1 LLIYFAESGTSEL
14 TVPYWIVDIIYLAPQ
29 QEEPMDAVVRTDTDN
44 ALRRES
50 GIFPEAMWSGVSS
63 GVSWGSI
70 AAGAVAAAALALAL
84 LALGA
89 GLGLS
94 SISPWAGSG
103 VSASTFKI
111 GAGIYLVLVAVMSSA
126 VGGYLAARLR
136 TRWVGL
142 HANEVFFR
150 DTAHGLIVW
159 AFATLLSAAVLGAA
173 TTHIVAGAASGIGAG
188 AAQTA
193 QSVNPSQIYVD
204 RLFRSD
210 AASPA
215 AAAAAPGAAGG
226 NEAARAEV
234 ARLWTSTIAQNAELA
249 TADRTYVARLVA
261 AQTGMSQADAEKRVN
276 DVIAEAKAAADRARS
291 AAAKLAFWITAS
303 LLFGAF
309 AASLAAVEGGQLRD
323 GTWNDRRL
331 VPRPW

>member
-1 LLIYFAESGTSEL
+1 
-14 TVPYWIVDIIYLAPQ
+14 
-29 QEEPMDAVVRTDTDN
+29 MDAVVRTDTDN
-44 ALRRES
+44 PLRRES
-50 GIFPEAMWSGVSS
+50 ALSAEAVWS

-94 SISPWAGSG
+94 SISPWADSG

-111 GAGIYLVLVAVMSSA
+111 GAGIYLVIVAVMSSA

-136 TRWVGL
+136 SKWVGL
-142 HANEVFFR
+142 HTNEVFFR
-150 DTAHGLIVW
+150 DTAHGFIAW
-159 AFATLLSAAVLGAA
+159 AFATLLSAGVLGAA
-173 TTHIVAGAASGIGAG
+173 TTHIVAGATAGLGSG

-204 RLFRSD
+204 RLFRP
-210 AASPA
+210 ATATPA
-215 AAAAAPGAAGG
+215 AGATAGAAGS
-226 NEAARAEV
+226 NEAARAE
-234 ARLWTSTIAQNAELA
+234 ATRLWAATVGQNSELL
-249 TADRTYVARLVA
+249 TPDRAYLARLVA
-261 AQTGMSQADAEKRVN
+261 TQTGLNQADAEKRV
-276 DVIAEAKAAADRARS
+276 DEVIAEAKAAADRARS
-291 AAAKLAFWITAS
+291 AAAKLAFWMTAS

-309 AASLAAVEGGQLRD
+309 AASLAAAEGGQMRD
-323 GTWNDRRL
+323 GTWQDRRL